1 MTTKNYEEDDENS
14 CRRYDEDDRRALSN
28 YNKEGFLQDNTL
40 KTTFEDK
47 SNANDDIFSMRESLM
62 NSTEFIDQFRNSIS
76 KNNYKDEKEVYQ
88 SAEWLLKLMI

>member
-1 MTTKNYEEDDENS
+1 
-14 CRRYDEDDRRALSN
+14 
-28 YNKEGFLQDNTL
+28 
-40 KTTFEDK
+40 
-47 SNANDDIFSMRESLM
+47 MRESLM